1 MPRKAFWMSHLQEL
15 IAGCYGPSPPQNPC
29 MEALTPNY
37 DGLKGGGEA
46 LGDQDEVKSG
56 VEPA

>member
-1 MPRKAFWMSHLQEL
+1 MSHLQEL

-37 DGLKGGGEA
+37 DGVKREGA

-56 VEPA
+56 VEPP